1 MEDGRLPLNPWQA
14 PTLRL
19 GEEGSLWLGLRFST
33 LTVQPNHM
41 EAVKKPKVHAAFQ
54 INLTGEA
61 SIRILSSS
69 SRNAPGPL
77 GRRVGEAR
85 VGRPLLAGG
94 AACQRSGGICSR
106 DSGSQSTGKVGCS
119 RLNKNS

>member
-1 MEDGRLPLNPWQA
+1 MEDGRLPLNPRQA

-33 LTVQPNHM
+33 LTVQQNHM

-69 SRNAPGPL
+69 SRNAPGL
-77 GRRVGEAR
+77 
-85 VGRPLLAGG
+85 
-94 AACQRSGGICSR
+94 SGGGWGRHVLGAPCWREEPRASAQVGF
-106 DSGSQSTGKVGCS
+106 SPGTQGLKVQE
-119 RLNKNS
+119 RLAAPG